1 MTETPARPAE
11 SAPATRGLSRRVL
24 LGSAATGAAAGGVV
38 LGTSSA
44 RAAETAPGFREAGSS
59 RRVEALLRKMTL
71 KEKIGQLRL
80 ANTLESAQ
88 QALGS
93 TGCGGVLSVVGAAK
107 INALQKQA
115 VEKTRLG
122 IPLMIGLD
130 VIHGYTTN
138 FPIPLGQ
145 AASWDPKVSASDA
158 KTSAIEARRSGIN
171 WTYSPMQ
178 DVSHEPRWGRIA
190 EGNGEDPYLT
200 TRFAVAKV
208 KAYQG
213 QSLSGRNALAACA
226 KHFVAYGQ
234 PEGGRDYNTVDVSIQ
249 RLHNLYLPP
258 FKACVEAGVAT
269 VMASFNTISGVPGH
283 ANVYTI
289 RDVLKK
295 RYRFEGF
302 VVSDY
307 TGIQELI
314 PHGIAGDGADA
325 AREGINAGVD
335 MEMTSTN
342 YVEHAEQLLRTGAI
356 TGREINDAVRR
367 ILQVKMDLGLFD
379 DPYVNEKFETTAPSV
394 TSRKAARSAAE
405 RSLVLLRHESG
416 LLPLSRQ
423 AKVAV
428 IGPLATLTYDLNGT
442 WSGLGTGA
450 STTPP
455 QTILSAI
462 RETSRVQVRHRQGCA
477 VNDSDTSGFDA
488 AVNQARA
495 ADVAILVLGETAD
508 MSGEAAARSDIGLPG
523 VQQQLAERVATAQPN
538 TVAVLVNGRP
548 LTLTALAAAVPAI
561 LEAWAP
567 GLEGGLAVAEALFGL
582 TNPGGKLPVSFPRSV
597 GQLPIYYN
605 HENTGRPYDPNNKYT
620 SKYLDLPD
628 GPLYPFGHGLS
639 YTSFEVGGV
648 RLSGTTL
655 ARRNGSITV
664 SAVVRNTGKR
674 GGDEVVQLY
683 VHDPVASVV
692 QPVRRLRGFQRVTL
706 EAGQSRRVRFTLT
719 PEDVGFYDNDAKFR
733 VERGEIEVYVG
744 NSSEAPLGGKFLV
757 R

>member
-1 MTETPARPAE
+1 MTDTPTRPLGAP
-11 SAPATRGLSRRVL
+11 SAWGLSRRTL

-38 LGTSSA
+38 LGAGPA
-44 RAAETAPGFREAGSS
+44 RAAEAAPAFREAAGS
-59 RRVEALLRKMTL
+59 RRVAALLRRMTL

-88 QALGS
+88 QALSS

-115 VEKTRLG
+115 VEQTRLG

-200 TRFAVAKV
+200 TAFAVAKV
-208 KAYQG
+208 QAYQG

-283 ANVYTI
+283 ADVYTI

-325 AREGINAGVD
+325 AREGISAGVD

-342 YVEHAEQLLRTGAI
+342 YVEHAEQLLHSGAI
-356 TGREINDAVRR
+356 TSREINDAVRR

-379 DPYVNEKFETTAPSV
+379 DPYVNEKLETTAPSA

-405 RSLVLLRHESG
+405 RSLVLLRNESG
-416 LLPLSRQ
+416 LLPLSR
-423 AKVAV
+423 AVKVAV

-462 RETSRVQVRHRQGCA
+462 RETSNVQVRHRQGCA
-477 VNDSDTSGFDA
+477 VNDSDTSGIDA

-523 VQQQLAERVATAQPN
+523 VQQQLADRVAAAQPN

-567 GLEGGLAVAEALFGL
+567 GLEGGPAVARALFGL

-605 HENTGRPYDPNNKYT
+605 HENTGRPYDPDNKYT

-655 ARRNGSITV
+655 ARRNGSVTV

-674 GGDEVVQLY
+674 AGDEVVQLY

-706 EAGQSRRVRFTLT
+706 EAGQSRRIRFTLT

-744 NSSEAPLGGKFLV
+744 SSSEAPLAGRLV
-757 R
+757 VR